1 MFSEGVFITVSK
13 RMLLIRT
20 TWSRQAPFILPG
32 FSFAFLFPSP
42 LPPQHVYHVLYEGL
56 LMALGGL
63 KSVKI
68 GCVTRAEDIAH
79 VDLIIKSANKRSVQC
94 TQEITERFSVS
105 PGS

>member
-1 MFSEGVFITVSK
+1 
-13 RMLLIRT
+13 
-20 TWSRQAPFILPG
+20 
-32 FSFAFLFPSP
+32 
-42 LPPQHVYHVLYEGL
+42 
-56 LMALGGL
+56 MALGGL

-94 TQEITERFSVS
+94 TREITERFSVS